1 MANATS
7 EIIIDAPVQE
17 VFDYTASAINGPA
30 FIPNLNENTN
40 ISPEEPGIE
49 QTFDWR
55 FNMGGVDLTGRA
67 EGIEYTPGRRVYL
80 RTIGDV
86 NADWDYQFEDLGD
99 GRTRLFTT
107 VNYEVSDSKLQAMVN
122 RHLVD
127 KINQHTLDQ
136 MCQNLKLILESG
148 DED

>member
-7 EIIIDAPVQE
+7 EIIIEVPVEE

-40 ISPEEPGIE
+40 IVPDEPGLE

-55 FNMGGVDLTGRA
+55 FNMGGIDLTGRA
-67 EGIEYTPGRRVYL
+67 EGIEYTPGKRVLL

-86 NADWDYQFEDLGD
+86 NAVWDYQFEDRGD
-99 GRTRLFTT
+99 GTTRVFTT
-107 VNYEVSDSKLQAMVN
+107 VEYEVAESKLAAMVN
-122 RHLVD
+122 RHLID
-127 KINQHTLDQ
+127 RINQHTLDQ
-136 MCQNLKLILESG
+136 MCQNLKLILEAG